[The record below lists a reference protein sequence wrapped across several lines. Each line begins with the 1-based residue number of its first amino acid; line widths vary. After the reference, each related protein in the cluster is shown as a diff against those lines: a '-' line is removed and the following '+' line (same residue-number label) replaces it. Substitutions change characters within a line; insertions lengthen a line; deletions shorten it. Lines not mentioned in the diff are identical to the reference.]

1 MAKKQVRI
9 ALLGFG
15 TVGSGIYRIV
25 TGMRDEIARRED
37 IELSVARVLVK
48 APTNPTR
55 KSLRTSPFSRRISRT
70 CSPTKRFR

>member
-37 IELSVARVLVK
+37 V
-48 APTNPTR
+48 
-55 KSLRTSPFSRRISRT
+55 
-70 CSPTKRFR
+70 